1 LFPAKRKVCTIL
13 ANIFNKIK
21 IIFQTGILVLLCV
34 KNTPADKTG
43 YRVINLQINQ
53 KSIIMKPKFSRYL
66 LCAIFVV
73 AAFSYVNA
81 QSKKSQSIDEKI
93 ASVIKKLTLEEK
105 ISMLHANGIFSAGG
119 VKRLGIPQI
128 MTDDGPLGVRED
140 VKEGW
145 GSANLTTDSAT
156 FFPNGSALAATWNPE
171 LAYRYGKA
179 MGEEACAR
187 NKNVMLAPAFNIART
202 PLCGRTYEYYSE
214 DPFLNSRLAVQ
225 SVKGI
230 QSQHVAACVKH
241 FAVNNQEVERGR
253 INVNVDERALRE
265 IYLPAFK
272 ASITEGNAW
281 TIMSAYNKLRGYWCS
296 ENEYL
301 LNKVLKGEWK
311 FKGAVISDW
320 GGTHSTVNA
329 ANHGLDLEMGSNTP
343 YNTYYF
349 ADKLLDSV
357 RAGKVSMKVI
367 DEKVHRILWVIYHTS
382 LSENQP
388 AGKINTLEHSQTA
401 YDIAS
406 ESIVLLKNEKHL
418 LPLNTSSIKSIAV
431 IGDNATRTFHLGG
444 FGAGVKAR
452 YEVTALA
459 GLQNRLGKTIAIKYA
474 QGYSGVYRPGRR
486 GAANAESKPDT
497 ALIQQAVDAA
507 KSSDM
512 AILFIGGNRDYE
524 SESRDRKDINL
535 PFNEQQLVDAV
546 TAANPNTIVVVVG
559 GAPYDI
565 GQEKKNNSTIVWSW
579 YNGSENGNALA
590 DVLIGKINPSGKLPF
605 TFPAE
610 LKDSP
615 AHALNAYPGENL
627 QEEYKEG
634 ILVGYRWFDTKK
646 IEPLYC
652 FGYGLSYTDYKY
664 AGFFTNK
671 KSYNLSETITAT
683 LKVKNAGKYAGK
695 ETVQLYV
702 SKSGSLVER
711 AEKELKAFKKIKI
724 VAGETVS
731 VTLTIP
737 VKDLAYYD
745 IKTSKWVVEPG
756 KYKLLAGTSSR
767 DIEQSGTIT
776 VN

>member
-1 LFPAKRKVCTIL
+1 V
-13 ANIFNKIK
+13 
-21 IIFQTGILVLLCV
+21 
-34 KNTPADKTG
+34 
-43 YRVINLQINQ
+43 
-53 KSIIMKPKFSRYL
+53 MKPKFSRYY
-66 LCAIFVV
+66 LCTIFIVV
-73 AAFSYVNA
+73 AFSYVNA
-81 QSKKSQSIDEKI
+81 QSKKSQSIDAKI

-105 ISMLHANGIFSAGG
+105 ISLLHANGIFSAGG
-119 VKRLGIPQI
+119 IKRLGIPQI

-179 MGEEACAR
+179 MGEEARAR
-187 NKNVMLAPAFNIART
+187 NKTVMLAPAFNIART

-241 FAVNNQEVERGR
+241 FAVNNQEIERGR
-253 INVNVDERALRE
+253 INVEVDERTLRE

-272 ASITEGNAW
+272 ATITEGNAW
-281 TIMSAYNKLRGYWCS
+281 TIMSAYNKLRGAYCS
-296 ENEYL
+296 ENDYL
-301 LNKVLKGEWK
+301 LNKILKGEWK

-329 ANHGLDLEMGSNTP
+329 ANHGLDLEMGSNPP

-357 RAGKVSMKVI
+357 KAGKVSMKVI

-388 AGKINTLEHSQTA
+388 AGKINTPEHSQTA

-418 LPLNTSSIKSIAV
+418 LPLNTSSIKSIVV

-474 QGYSGVYRPGRR
+474 QGYSGVYRPGRK
-486 GAANAESKPDT
+486 GANTDSKPDT
-497 ALIQQAVDAA
+497 ALIAQAVAAA
-507 KSSDM
+507 KTSDM

-524 SESRDRKDINL
+524 SESRDRKDLSL
-535 PFNEQQLVDAV
+535 PFNEQSLVDAV

-565 GQEKKNNSTIVWSW
+565 GDIKKNNSTIVWSW

-590 DVLIGKINPSGKLPF
+590 DVLTGKINPSGKLPF

-671 KSYNLSETITAT
+671 KSYNPTETITAT
-683 LKVKNAGKYAGK
+683 LKVKNTGKYAGK
-695 ETVQLYV
+695 ETVQLYI
-702 SKSGSLVER
+702 SKTGSVVER
-711 AEKELKAFKKIKI
+711 AEKELKAFKKVKI
-724 VAGETVS
+724 AAGETAS

-745 IKTSKWVVEPG
+745 VKTSKWVVEPG